1 MVRQRVLKNASQDG
15 DVQMSTS
22 SSSQLERVEN
32 VKRLVAPLRLRSTAG
47 GNAGRKVTWL
57 ELFFDLIFVAAVA
70 QVAAP
75 LREQYSLIGLLRF
88 TPLFVLIWWAWT
100 GHTVFSTRFDTDD
113 VIQRGLTLVQMF
125 AVAAMAANAK
135 DALDSR
141 SSAGFAAAYAAVR
154 FILVAQYFRARRVPD
169 ARPLATRYLV
179 GHGSAALLWLASAF
193 VPAPERFWIWG
204 IAFAI
209 DLGTPWL
216 AVPHSVK
223 VPPDAAHLPER
234 FGLFTLILL
243 GESVVAVMQGMESQE
258 DWTPAAATSAFLG
271 MSISFLIWWWYFDGA
286 LGASE
291 QPVRTKR
298 DAVRFHVW
306 SYAHFPLYLGI
317 VVAGVGVQR
326 IVTAASR
333 AALATTEALILTG
346 AISVV
351 MLGMTAIGATSAG
364 RQLSGS
370 SSVMPNLGLA
380 AATLAIGIA
389 GHFESP
395 VALIVTIAAMCLA
408 QLGVSLARPSR
419 IVRLVHAAAVNR
431 K

>member
-1 MVRQRVLKNASQDG
+1 MY
-15 DVQMSTS
+15 T
-22 SSSQLERVEN
+22 
-32 VKRLVAPLRLRSTAG
+32 LVAQLRVRSTG
-47 GNAGRKVTWL
+47 EGGRKVTWL

-70 QVAAP
+70 QVAEP
-75 LREQYSLIGLLRF
+75 LRDHYSLVGLVQF

-154 FILVAQYFRARRVPD
+154 FILVAQYFRARQVPD
-169 ARPLATRYLV
+169 ARPLATRYLA
-179 GHGSAALLWLASAF
+179 GHGSAAFLWLTSAF
-193 VPAPERFWIWG
+193 LPAPERFWIWG

-216 AVPHSVK
+216 AVRHSVK

-258 DWTPAAATSAFLG
+258 DWTPAAAASAFLG
-271 MSISFLIWWWYFDGA
+271 MGISFFIWWWYFDGA
-286 LGASE
+286 SGGSE

-298 DAVRFHVW
+298 DALRFHVW

-317 VVAGVGVQR
+317 VIVGAGIQR

-333 AALATTEALILTG
+333 ATLTTTEVAILTG
-346 AISVV
+346 ATTIL
-351 MLGMTAIGATSAG
+351 MLAMTAIGAASTG
-364 RQLSGS
+364 RGQLMRSTVSRSLALALAMLVIGWMVRGFGS
-370 SSVMPNLGLA
+370 PVVMVIVIASMCAAQLA
-380 AATLAIGIA
+380 VALSATL
-389 GHFESP
+389 S
-395 VALIVTIAAMCLA
+395 T
-408 QLGVSLARPSR
+408 PSKAFNP
-419 IVRLVHAAAVNR
+419 H
-431 K
+431 